1 MTDAQIAD
9 GRDAL
14 RDELVNQQRDRF
26 FMAYMAKAKTA
37 LKIEVRQDV
46 LAQVMGP
53 MPAPPVVPG
62 PGPRRAAVAARFSRA
77 PRGWRAANTSLK
89 AARKRVM
96 SSSVPTETRLCCVIG
111 GTGQR
116 GIRIDGRPIIRPR

>member
-1 MTDAQIAD
+1 MAERADVTDAQIAD

-37 LKIEVRQDV
+37 LKIGIRQDV

-53 MPAPPVVPG
+53 MPAQPAFPAPVPG
-62 PGPRRAAVAARFSRA
+62 A
-77 PRGWRAANTSLK
+77 P
-89 AARKRVM
+89 
-96 SSSVPTETRLCCVIG
+96 
-111 GTGQR
+111 Q
-116 GIRIDGRPIIRPR
+116 

>member
-26 FMAYMAKAKTA
+26 FMSYMAKAKTG

-53 MPAPPVVPG
+53 TPAPPAFPAPVP
-62 PGPRRAAVAARFSRA
+62 AA
-77 PRGWRAANTSLK
+77 P
-89 AARKRVM
+89 
-96 SSSVPTETRLCCVIG
+96 
-111 GTGQR
+111 Q
-116 GIRIDGRPIIRPR
+116 